1 MMYRSPSQ
9 VSVFDNRVS
18 DEYTGSH
25 ITRHF
30 VERKNSI
37 YNSKSPTC
45 KPFNS
50 FKSLGYVADPFE
62 RKESMKRDERYRHF
76 EKIHEPFRNA
86 GS

>member
-1 MMYRSPSQ
+1 MHRSPSQ
-9 VSVFDNRVS
+9 VSVFDYRVS
-18 DEYTGSH
+18 DEYIGSH

-30 VERKNSI
+30 VERQNRI

-50 FKSLGYVADPFE
+50 FKSIGYAADPYE
-62 RKESMKRDERYRHF
+62 RKESMKRNERYRHF
-76 EKIHEPFRNA
+76 EKIREPFRNA